1 MTVQSHRGIV
11 LFIQETMSLYLEA
24 PFLRPVEVRLFRNKS
39 EVCVFLLHMLS
50 VFFFYLPV
58 FSCRGC
64 ESFVRSKQV
73 EIKSKIS

>member
-39 EVCVFLLHMLS
+39 EVCVLSHMLS
-50 VFFFYLPV
+50 VFFFYLHA
-58 FSCRGC
+58 
-64 ESFVRSKQV
+64 EDVRFLSDPSSRKLSP
-73 EIKSKIS
+73 K

>member
-39 EVCVFLLHMLS
+39 EVCVFLLHLLS
-50 VFFFYLPV
+50 VF
-58 FSCRGC
+58 
-64 ESFVRSKQV
+64 SFTFMRRM
-73 EIKSKIS
+73 